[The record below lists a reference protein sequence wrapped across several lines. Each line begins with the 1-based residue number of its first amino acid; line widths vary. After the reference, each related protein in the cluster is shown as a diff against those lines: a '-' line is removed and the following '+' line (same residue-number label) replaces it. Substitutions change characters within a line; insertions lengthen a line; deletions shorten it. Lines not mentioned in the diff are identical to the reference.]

1 MNKFINKTQWLA
13 LGLGIWLLAGCAQTT
28 PKLQQPRPPAYA
40 KLAAY
45 AKLERWVLID
55 TRSKTLAVMEGNRP
69 IEIFPKIAL
78 GSRGAGVKF
87 VRGDNKTPI
96 GTFRVGWIND
106 NSRFN
111 RFFGLTYP
119 NLDYAERGYRTGLID
134 GPTYWAIRS
143 ALVTGRTPPQD
154 TPLGGSIGIHGVGY
168 GDPLIHAKFDWTSG
182 CVALNNYQIE
192 RLSRWVNVGTRV
204 VIR

>member
-1 MNKFINKTQWLA
+1 MNKFSKKTTWFV
-13 LGLGIWLLAGCAQTT
+13 LGFGIWLLAGCAQT
-28 PKLQQPRPPAYA
+28 PVKPQQSQPPAYTR
-40 KLAAY
+40 
-45 AKLERWVLID
+45 LERWVLID
-55 TRSKTLAVMEGNRP
+55 TRSKTLVVMEGNRP

-78 GSRGAGVKF
+78 GTSGAGVKF
-87 VRGDNKTPI
+87 VRGDNKTPV

-134 GPTYWAIRS
+134 APTYWAIRA
-143 ALVTGRTPPQD
+143 ALAAGQTPPQN
-154 TPLGGSIGIHGVGY
+154 TPLGGAIGIHGVGR
-168 GDPLIHAKFDWTSG
+168 GDPVIHANFNWTSG

-192 RLSRWVNVGTRV
+192 RLARWVNVGTRV